1 METTGTLFG
10 PKSLEI
16 LHPIF
21 NDIDGLILYAS
32 IFKVILYPYA
42 TRSVGLP
49 KDTDSLSHIFSSGVL
64 ESGSDT
70 LFARISFR
78 GQLLW
83 GILLRWAPIED
94 QNI

>member
-1 METTGTLFG
+1 LSKYKLIPHGNHRNTFG

-49 KDTDSLSHIFSSGVL
+49 KYTDSLSHIFSSGVL
-64 ESGSDT
+64 ESGSY
-70 LFARISFR
+70 
-78 GQLLW
+78 
-83 GILLRWAPIED
+83 
-94 QNI
+94 